1 MFKQAGSA
9 GEPGR
14 IEKDG
19 KTAGFIFSC
28 VSITCIKLQG
38 FTLSYLFF
46 SLSGWKKIKHPQDE
60 NLRAQYLN
68 SPYFTN
74 QRGQGQS
81 C

>member
-14 IEKDG
+14 IERDS

-38 FTLSYLFF
+38 FTLSSLFF
-46 SLSGWKKIKHPQDE
+46 RPLWLQKD
-60 NLRAQYLN
+60 
-68 SPYFTN
+68 
-74 QRGQGQS
+74 
-81 C
+81 